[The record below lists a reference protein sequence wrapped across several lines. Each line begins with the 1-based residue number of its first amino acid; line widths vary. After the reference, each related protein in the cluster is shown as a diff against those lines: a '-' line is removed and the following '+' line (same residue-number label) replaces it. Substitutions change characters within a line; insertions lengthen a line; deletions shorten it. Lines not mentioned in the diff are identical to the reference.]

1 MAQIFVAVL
10 GASSFTFAKATWT
23 QALSQKGNQH
33 EHRLEKFKMNAKEL
47 ADKFNAKTGAAV
59 VERARQ
65 SGLAAEHI
73 QKRSEDIEHCKRAM
87 ESNVLPFLAEL
98 KQHLGEGQ
106 FTFAPQIDIQDHK
119 PVGVSFKIGDGGTT
133 SISTALG
140 NIMVTP
146 GKRNFAGRDWGRIQ
160 AQSAENGRNSVRRP
174 GPGSLTYRN
183 YEGFCRPGSRV
194 GLPGLDGG
202 AEGIQTDGHRGFPH
216 SNLGISVADCMVMR
230 GANYDLPCAGSLR
243 FHSL

>member
-1 MAQIFVAVL
+1 M
-10 GASSFTFAKATWT
+10 K
-23 QALSQKGNQH
+23 
-33 EHRLEKFKMNAKEL
+33 AKEL
-47 ADKFNAKTGAAV
+47 ADKFNAKTDAAV
-59 VERARQ
+59 VERERQ

-140 NIMVTP
+140 NIIVT
-146 GKRNFAGRDWGRIQ
+146 
-160 AQSAENGRNSVRRP
+160 
-174 GPGSLTYRN
+174 
-183 YEGFCRPGSRV
+183 RV
-194 GLPGLDGG
+194 GDGG
-202 AEGIQTDGHRGFPH
+202 TKRALPMSTRLMRSPISQIRVTSRGTRSPNW
-216 SNLGISVADCMVMR
+216 SKW
-230 GANYDLPCAGSLR
+230 
-243 FHSL
+243 